1 MVYNLFKNVDG
12 QRYKML
18 IDFLGA
24 KSDVFT
30 VMLPQYHY
38 FLLTE
43 ANCEMMSDMLK
54 NHKIGDKFHDED
66 CDLEDE
72 EQRYRKYLNNIQ
84 PILNRLEPNL
94 VRTFETASYGGQLT
108 GYACTAYV
116 YKISEN
122 SLDLLK
128 AARSLFSWQR
138 LDGLSE
144 GALPCDLCFYC
155 EGKPILETVAH
166 ENEAWLYLNRED
178 ADKLIKMGIKLE
190 EDWQQYDADICE
202 YASIEKINETH

>member
-1 MVYNLFKNVDG
+1 MVYNSIKNISG
-12 QRYKML
+12 QKYKML
-18 IDFLGA
+18 IDFLGK

-54 NHKIGDKFHDED
+54 SHKIGDKFPDRD
-66 CDLEDE
+66 CNLEDE
-72 EQRYRKYLNNIQ
+72 EQRYHKYLNNIQ
-84 PILNRLEPNL
+84 PILNRLESEL

-122 SLDLLK
+122 SLDVLK
-128 AARSLFSWQR
+128 SARSLFSWQR
-138 LDGLSE
+138 LDGLSK

-155 EGKPILETVAH
+155 DGKPILETLAH
-166 ENEAWLYLNRED
+166 ENEAWLYLTCEEANEL
-178 ADKLIKMGIKLE
+178 KKIGIKLD
-190 EDWQQYDADICE
+190 EDWQQYDPDICE
-202 YASIEKINETH
+202 YAVVEK